1 MMDFRRFLALLAL
14 LLLAGCAGI
23 GEQAGEERQV
33 LGLLDEQARLQTLPA
48 EEQQRIL
55 AAALAAHEHAPDD
68 LKRLRLALLLAL
80 PRASWSDVPRALQL
94 LAEIKPP
101 AAGQPSPRHDLARL
115 LQSLLVEQLRLQA
128 EQRDDA
134 RRIDAL
140 QKQGAERQRQLQEG
154 QRKVEEERRKLDEL
168 QQKLEALRKI
178 DRDIRRRER

>member
-1 MMDFRRFLALLAL
+1 MRVLLCAATLAAL
-14 LLLAGCAGI
+14 LLSGCAGMTN
-23 GEQAGEERQV
+23 EVGEERQ
-33 LGLLDEQARLQTLPA
+33 LIRLLDEQARIPTLAA

-55 AAALAAHEHAPDD
+55 VAAQAAYEHAPDD

-80 PRASWSDVPRALQL
+80 PRTSWNDGVRALQL

-101 AAGQPSPRHDLARL
+101 PAGQTSPRHDLARL
-115 LQSLLVEQLRLQA
+115 LQALLVEQLRLQA

-134 RRIDAL
+134 RRVETL
-140 QKQGAERQRQLQEG
+140 QKQGAERQRQLQEA
-154 QRKVEEERRKLDEL
+154 QRKAEDERRKLDEL